1 MVDNKIYEKMKCD
14 INDRWSHIPHNLL
27 PIDEI
32 DITVLCM
39 LRNDARIS
47 NKEIAEAL
55 GISEATVRRRIKNLI
70 EKNII
75 LGFSVLINVPAIE
88 NSIKSYIELK
98 VDQSKIDEVAKR
110 LSLNPWIIAIYRIN
124 GEYDLLLEALFISM
138 KEMQDFM
145 DNDLKLEGIQKIST
159 NVVTKGYKINKWY
172 GL

>member
-145 DNDLKLEGIQKIST
+145 DNDLKLEGIEKIST